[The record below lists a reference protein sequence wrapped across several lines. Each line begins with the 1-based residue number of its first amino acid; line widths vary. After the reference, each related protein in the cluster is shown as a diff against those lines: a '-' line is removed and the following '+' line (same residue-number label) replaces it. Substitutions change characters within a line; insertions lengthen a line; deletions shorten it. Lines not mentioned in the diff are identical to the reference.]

1 MRDRGDESG
10 WFRKTLFDIGLALL
24 VELPLRRRR
33 HFPMRISLGSRAARI
48 CAASTLVFAFSFAPS
63 YARMGGGASFGR
75 PAFGAGHSPRF
86 APRGFNRRLGF
97 GRFGSNR
104 FGSKRLDRFSLNRSG
119 RFGNP
124 LLIGGW
130 DWDGWGSVPVST
142 GVSEPIIL
150 GGGAPVI
157 INIGGDWGPRGAGYA
172 GGCVIHKLIYDSN
185 GKYAGERQTPQC

>member
-1 MRDRGDESG
+1 
-10 WFRKTLFDIGLALL
+10 
-24 VELPLRRRR
+24 
-33 HFPMRISLGSRAARI
+33 MRISLGSRAARI